1 MAVKLSPA
9 LLAALFAG
17 YRGEFQK
24 AFQEAKPQWSSVA
37 TLVPSTTAS
46 NIYAWLGQFPTLREW
61 IGPRVLKEMAS
72 GDYTI
77 VNKLFEAT
85 VGVPRTAVE
94 DDQAGLFRAMFS
106 EMGRAAAYHP
116 DHLVF
121 SLLSLGFGNK
131 CYDGQNFF
139 DTEHPVYPDVA
150 GEGTPEL
157 VSNMDF
163 PSTNEGPTWYLIDD
177 TRALKPIIF
186 QERTK
191 PELESKTNP
200 ANSDHVFDHDEYL
213 HGIRYRC
220 NAGFGLWQLAYA
232 SRQPLEPEFYGN
244 ARAAMQ
250 SVKADGGRPLKP
262 NPSTL
267 LVPPQLEAQALR
279 LVAKD
284 ENGGNPWAGSAKVMV
299 CTDLVEWRPN
309 P

>member
-1 MAVKLSPA
+1 MAVKITPG
-9 LLAALFAG
+9 LLVALFAG
-17 YRGEFQK
+17 YRAEFQK
-24 AFQEAKPQWSSVA
+24 AFLEAKPQWSRIA

-46 NIYAWLGQFPTLREW
+46 NIYAWLGQFPVLREW
-61 IGPRVLKEMAS
+61 IGARVLKAMS
-72 GDYTI
+72 TGDYTV
-77 VNKLFEAT
+77 VNKKYEGT
-85 VGVPRTAVE
+85 VGVQREAVE
-94 DDQAGLFRAMFS
+94 DDQAGVFVPMFN

-121 SLLSLGFGNK
+121 SALSLGFGNK

-139 DTEHPVYPDVA
+139 DDEHPVYPDVA
-150 GEGTPEL
+150 AEGTPQL
-157 VSNMDF
+157 VSNMDV
-163 PSTNEGPTWYLIDD
+163 PSSGAGPTWYLIDD

-200 ANSDHVFDHDEYL
+200 ANSDHVFNNDEYE

-220 NAGFGLWQLAYA
+220 NAGYGLWQLAYA
-232 SRQPLEPEFYGN
+232 SRQPLDADYYGK

-250 SVKADGGRPLKP
+250 SFKADGGRSLKVKP
-262 NPSTL
+262 KL
-267 LVPPQLEAQALR
+267 LIVPPELEAQALR

-284 ENGGNPWAGSAKVMV
+284 ENGGNPWAGSAEVMV
-299 CTDLVEWRPN
+299 CDELVEWQPA